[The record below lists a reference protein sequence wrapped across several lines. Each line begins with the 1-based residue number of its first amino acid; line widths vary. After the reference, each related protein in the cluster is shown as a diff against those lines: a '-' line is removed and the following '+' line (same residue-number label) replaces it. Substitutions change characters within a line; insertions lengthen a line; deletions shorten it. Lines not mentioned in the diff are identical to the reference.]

1 MKLTKKLIEQM
12 VREAV
17 KQYAVDPKRL
27 KSDPSVSPNDPQ
39 YPKLKALAKTDA
51 EMAKMLGYTPEI
63 TGDERVFG
71 STGDPIM
78 RFIISRSESLD
89 SEPDEFDL
97 QMNFMMALKEL
108 SEKMKELLRTG
119 NDEDGRLFYTF
130 ADNLYHK
137 LIDLTYEGYDDGVIP
152 SMKKAIYEKSPK
164 IIEMFR
170 KKHPMVY
177 SKVLAAIK
185 EIQ

>member
-1 MKLTKKLIEQM
+1 
-12 VREAV
+12 
-17 KQYAVDPKRL
+17 
-27 KSDPSVSPNDPQ
+27 
-39 YPKLKALAKTDA
+39 
-51 EMAKMLGYTPEI
+51 
-63 TGDERVFG
+63 
-71 STGDPIM
+71 M

-119 NDEDGRLFYTF
+119 DGDDGRLFYTF

-137 LIDLTYEGYDDGVIP
+137 LIDLTYEGYDDGSIA
-152 SMKKAIYEKSPK
+152 SMQKAIFVKSPK
-164 IIEMFR
+164 IVEAF
-170 KKHPMVY
+170 KKNHPEAY
-177 SKVLAAIK
+177 AKVINAVK

>member
-1 MKLTKKLIEQM
+1 MKVTKKLIEQM

-17 KQYAVDPKRL
+17 KQYAVDP
-27 KSDPSVSPNDPQ
+27 DQFFTVSPNNPQ
-39 YPKLKALAKTDA
+39 YAKLKDLAKTDPKT
-51 EMAKMLGYTPEI
+51 AKELGYTPEI
-63 TGDERVFG
+63 TGDERTFG

-119 NDEDGRLFYTF
+119 NDEDSRLFYTF

-137 LIDLTYEGYDDGVIP
+137 LIELVYEGYDDGVIP
-152 SMKKAIYEKSPK
+152 SMQKAIFVKSPK
-164 IIEMFR
+164 IVEAF
-170 KKHPMVY
+170 KKNHPEAY
-177 SKVLAAIK
+177 AKVINAVK

>member
-1 MKLTKKLIEQM
+1 M

-39 YPKLKALAKTDA
+39 YPKLKALAKTDP

-63 TGDERVFG
+63 EGAERTFG

-78 RFIISRSESLD
+78 RFIVNRTESLD

-119 NDEDGRLFYTF
+119 DAEDGRLFYAF

-137 LIDLTYEGYDDGVIP
+137 LIDLTYEGYDDGSIP
-152 SMKKAIYEKSPK
+152 SMQKAIFVKSPK
-164 IIEMFR
+164 VVKAFKR
-170 KKHPMVY
+170 NHPEAY
-177 SKVLAAIK
+177 AKVINAVK

>member
-1 MKLTKKLIEQM
+1 
-12 VREAV
+12 
-17 KQYAVDPKRL
+17 
-27 KSDPSVSPNDPQ
+27 
-39 YPKLKALAKTDA
+39 
-51 EMAKMLGYTPEI
+51 
-63 TGDERVFG
+63 
-71 STGDPIM
+71 M

-119 NDEDGRLFYTF
+119 DAEDGRLFYAF

-152 SMKKAIYEKSPK
+152 SMQKAIFVKSPK
-164 IIEMFR
+164 IVEVF
-170 KKHPMVY
+170 KKNYPEAY
-177 SKVLAAIK
+177 AKVINAIK